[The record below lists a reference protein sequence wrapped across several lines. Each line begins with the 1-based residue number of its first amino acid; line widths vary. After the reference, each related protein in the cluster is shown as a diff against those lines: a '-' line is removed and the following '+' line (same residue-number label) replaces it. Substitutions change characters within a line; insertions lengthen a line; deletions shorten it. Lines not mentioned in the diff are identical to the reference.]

1 VRFRFSRS
9 ALDDLGRPCTGRRGQ
24 LDRRGASDDR
34 RGEPQSPKVAPPAGP
49 KWIFAKSLL
58 AVHRGST
65 DYDDRSQRHEKPSRT
80 IVRPGRD
87 IHFARERRRST
98 GRSQGQKSFD
108 GGFKT
113 FKAYESKDN
122 KFLVALWESGPGVL
136 QTDSYPND
144 EYVLVLEGELAI
156 TNKSGKKDE
165 FKAGDSFVI
174 PKGWAGTWDMKT
186 KFKKQFVAVYEKA
199 P

>member
-1 VRFRFSRS
+1 MGGDMRKHLARSFALAAIS
-9 ALDDLGRPCTGRRGQ
+9 ALLAS
-24 LDRRGASDDR
+24 GAAHP
-34 RGEPQSPKVAPPAGP
+34 GEA
-49 KWIFAKSLL
+49 
-58 AVHRGST
+58 R
-65 DYDDRSQRHEKPSRT
+65 D
-80 IVRPGRD
+80 IVRLDPKAKATEPGKYPK
-87 IHFARERRRST
+87 EMV
-98 GRSQGQKSFD
+98 GPGQKSFD
-108 GGFKT
+108 GGYKT
-113 FKAYESKDN
+113 VNAYESKDK

-144 EYVLVLEGELAI
+144 EYVLVLEGRLAI

-199 P
+199 S

>member
-1 VRFRFSRS
+1 MTKHLARSFALATMS
-9 ALDDLGRPCTGRRGQ
+9 ALL
-24 LDRRGASDDR
+24 AS
-34 RGEPQSPKVAPPAGP
+34 AAPAGE
-49 KWIFAKSLL
+49 A
-58 AVHRGST
+58 R
-65 DYDDRSQRHEKPSRT
+65 D
-80 IVRPGRD
+80 IVRLDQKAKASESAKYPKEMVGP
-87 IHFARERRRST
+87 
-98 GRSQGQKSFD
+98 GQKSFD
-108 GGFKT
+108 GEYKQFKG
-113 FKAYESKDN
+113 YESKDK

-144 EYVLVLEGELAI
+144 EYVLVLEGQLAI
-156 TNKSGKKDE
+156 TNKSGTKDE